1 MCLLN
6 RGCTSLYNTWE
17 EMDGEPSWLHQKR
30 VSAMEKVMTGGQ
42 ALVFGGGGVTGI
54 AWELGVVAGLHDR
67 GLDLRDADLIVG
79 TSAGSVVG
87 AKLASGTDLE
97 RLFAAELVPAS
108 QTAERGANF
117 DPAQIEAAFAHLMRS
132 GPMDLAKLRADI
144 GTYALAT
151 TSIPKA
157 ERRAIIASRLSN
169 HEWPDRR
176 LVIVA
181 VDEQSGHERIFDR
194 TSGVPLVDAV
204 AASCAVP
211 GVWPPVTIE
220 GRRYMDGGIRSI
232 NNADLAR
239 GYRRVLIFS
248 PSGTVDF
255 GRLGSVQGGV
265 SELERQGSAVL
276 VAGPD
281 EASLTAIG
289 TNVLDPTR
297 REGSARAGREQGH
310 TLCDELVSFWR
321 GS

>member
-1 MCLLN
+1 M
-6 RGCTSLYNTWE
+6 G
-17 EMDGEPSWLHQKR
+17 EMDGEPSWLHEER
-30 VSAMEKVMTGGQ
+30 VSAMEKVMTGER
-42 ALVFGGGGVTGI
+42 ALVLGGGGVTGI

-87 AKLASGTDLE
+87 AQLASGTDAE
-97 RLFAAELVPAS
+97 RLFAAQLVPAS
-108 QTAERGANF
+108 QTAERAANF
-117 DPAQIEAAFAHLMRS
+117 DPAQIEAAFARLMSS
-132 GPMDLAKLRADI
+132 GPMDPAKLRAGI

-151 TSIPKA
+151 TSISEA

-181 VDEQSGHERIFDR
+181 VDTQSGQERIFDR

-211 GVWPPVTIE
+211 GVWPPVTIDS
-220 GRRYMDGGIRSI
+220 RRYMDGGIRSI

-248 PSGTVDF
+248 PSGTVDY
-255 GRLGSVQGGV
+255 GPLGSVQGEV
-265 SELERQGSAVL
+265 SELEQQGSSVR
-276 VAGPD
+276 VVGPD

-289 TNVLDPTR
+289 PNVLDPTR
-297 REGSARAGREQGH
+297 REGSARAGREQGRA
-310 TLCDELVSFWR
+310 LPDELLSFWR